1 MGLDETAL
9 DRLDAG
15 VERPG
20 YDRAAVRTG
29 IVHMGVGGFHRSHEA
44 MYLDRLMNA
53 GTALDYGICG
63 VGILPSDEHMRDVMD
78 DQDCLY
84 SLLDRAPDGSASLRV
99 VGSIVRYL
107 WGPDDPESVLEV
119 MTEPA
124 TRIVSLTITE
134 GGYCL
139 DPVTGLF
146 DPEHSSVQRD
156 LRGEEPPLTAFAYLV
171 EALARRRQLGSEPFT
186 VMSCDNIP
194 QNGDVTRESVAGFA
208 ALRDPDLAEWI
219 RSTVRFPSSMVD
231 RITKATTDADRDEV
245 EARLGVRDQWP
256 VVCEQFAQWV
266 LEDDFP
272 TGRPP
277 LEDAG
282 VQLVDSAEPYE
293 VLKLR
298 LLNGG
303 HQALGYL
310 GYLAGHRFVHEAAAD
325 PVLAGFF
332 RAYTEEVRPTL
343 PPVPGV
349 DVTAYR
355 DELSSR
361 FSNAALGDSLDRIC
375 AHGSDR
381 IPKFVLPAVQDN
393 LAAGRDVR
401 FAAAVI
407 AGWARYFE
415 GRDEQGDPIDLVDP
429 FAAELQE
436 RAQSQHSDPLAFLAN
451 RELFGGLVDEPAFT
465 EPYLETLA
473 RLHSDGA
480 LAAITALT
488 GPG

>member
-1 MGLDETAL
+1 MGLDETTL
-9 DRLDAG
+9 EELDAD
-15 VERPG
+15 VQRPG

-29 IVHMGVGGFHRSHEA
+29 IVHIGVGGFHRAHEA
-44 MYLDRLMNA
+44 MYLDRLMSE
-53 GTALDYGICG
+53 GSALDYGICG
-63 VGILPSDEHMRDVMD
+63 VGILPSDERMRDVMD

-84 SLLDRAPDGSASLRV
+84 SLLERAPDGSASIRV

-107 WGPDDPESVLEV
+107 WGPDDPEAVLAV
-119 MTEPA
+119 LTEPD

-139 DPVTGLF
+139 DPVTGRF
-146 DPEHSSVQRD
+146 DPENADVQRD
-156 LRGEEPPLTAFAYLV
+156 LGGDEPPRTAFAYLV
-171 EALARRRQLGSEPFT
+171 EALARRRQLGREPFT

-194 QNGDVTRESVAGFA
+194 QNGEVTRESVAGFA

-219 RSTVRFPSSMVD
+219 RSTVRFPNSMVD

-245 EARLGVRDQWP
+245 EGLLRMRDEWP
-256 VVCEQFAQWV
+256 VVCEEFAQWV

-272 TGRPP
+272 AGRPP

-298 LLNGG
+298 LLNAG

-310 GYLAGHRFVHEAAAD
+310 GYLAGHRFVHEAATD
-325 PVLAGFF
+325 PVLAEFF
-332 RAYTEEVRPTL
+332 RAYSEEVRPSL
-343 PPVPGV
+343 PPVEGV

-355 DELSSR
+355 NELSSR
-361 FSNAALGDSLDRIC
+361 FSNPALHDSLDRIC
-375 AHGSDR
+375 AYGSDR

-393 LAAGRDVR
+393 LQAGRDVR
-401 FAAAVI
+401 FAAAVV
-407 AGWARYFE
+407 AGWARYCE
-415 GRDEQGDPIDLVDP
+415 GRDEHGEPIELVDL
-429 FAAELQE
+429 FADELQE
-436 RAQSQHSDPLAFLAN
+436 RAQSQDSDPLAFLAN

-465 EPYLETLA
+465 EPYLETL
-473 RLHSDGA
+473 RQLHSDGA
-480 LAAITALT
+480 LAAITALR
-488 GPG
+488 PQA